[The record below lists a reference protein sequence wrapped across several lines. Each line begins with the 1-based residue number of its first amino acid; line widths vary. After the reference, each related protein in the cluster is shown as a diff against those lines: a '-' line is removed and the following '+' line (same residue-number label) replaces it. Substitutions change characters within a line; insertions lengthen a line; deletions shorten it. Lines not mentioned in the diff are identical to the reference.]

1 MIVSDNGT
9 ELTSNAILKGS
20 AEPSKPNSGSVPITR
35 PINLSA
41 GQSRA
46 TVSLRRMDC
55 SSIVSGSIR
64 TRWPSTMA

>member
-9 ELTSNAILKGS
+9 ELTLNAILKWC
-20 AEPSKPNSGSVPITR
+20 AEPSKPNSGSVSIIRFT
-35 PINLSA
+35 NLSA

-55 SSIVSGSIR
+55 SSIVLGSIR